1 MLILLFYYILLQDC
15 SALAPKAVTKHSFFF
30 KTVTLIVFVIY
41 FFINVVI
48 NLLNNLNLTNCFTS
62 TFNAVY
68 VARYFYR
75 KRIEQAGVRT
85 LFCLY

>member
-48 NLLNNLNLTNCFTS
+48 NLLNNLNLTKCFTS
-62 TFNAVY
+62 TF
-68 VARYFYR
+68 ARYFYR

-85 LFCLY
+85 LFCLS